1 MQRVYGTCTYERW
14 FAPLTAVLAAFIVTF
29 LVARNIFFQ
38 TLVLGDI
45 PWVNFHSPKIIWDY
59 TFNIWNPAAYGDNT
73 PKPQC
78 YLLLYFF
85 AELASIFRN
94 SAIYSFFMH
103 LSLPLSFLSFYFY
116 SKNFCSKTLT
126 RILGASLYVINPV
139 TIALFT
145 AGQLMWIL
153 VFLPLS
159 INYFMAVLEEQKL
172 RNTLKA
178 TLFTGLTIW
187 MLPPIAF
194 ILSLSLIVVA
204 LIYMAMAENKKDY
217 VKKVLTQLA
226 VYGLLLTLCSAPYI
240 YSTILYIQ
248 SLNSS
253 IGRSVLQDFQYT
265 YQEATIPNMLRLA
278 GNGGSPQIQLDYNSS
293 KNLSNE
299 VGYVIPLFALLSI
312 LWIKDSDKKRRIIAV
327 LTMLFFTL
335 LSATFLRF
343 ACNSELKWVI
353 TDIMFTWT
361 LRNPFKIQ
369 ILILTAITTLFAFT
383 TEKISVSAIKLLQQ
397 KNLKMAIITIIL
409 IFLAVS
415 HIYFYNSFVFNGYMG
430 IDKYPGTEQATPDE
444 TLTQIVNDSF
454 AWQDNESYRGII
466 LPFDHKTELYVEY
479 SNVFLYPSR
488 LGQNSE
494 ISKMIS
500 NALCEGENFENLLR
514 LLSIKYVYINNKW
527 KDTGFE
533 IIQPQSPQSILATLD
548 RTDEAAK
555 ASEYSKIVLDNALPT
570 IYVSQYPI
578 LYSNIQTIN
587 LLDASEFQNKPV
599 FIEIQ
604 NQKYNITTDKEETSK
619 TIHYLFNNPYP
630 NTYDL
635 YAAIYVEKPET
646 TLYYRLDNEE
656 SKEKTILEGQNP
668 LKYITQLQLQSGN
681 HNLSLKVND
690 IVLFTNLSYSFINYG
705 NGKYTIEGQSLKI
718 ENGTL
723 IGLRE
728 FKNFDLTFKFKVTN
742 YGEEA
747 WNAPYV
753 YFAFTDDSYFY
764 AIFHKNGYVELAKYA
779 QGTHQSFLAL
789 KKTEI
794 NFTDWNNIQIVKVN
808 EAVTLYL
815 NNQYI
820 FSFKDPLLNK
830 KGKIGLGSCNSTTI
844 FNEVAIT
851 PTVIRGICLI
861 PKQNQQKYTAK
872 TLEKTPGH
880 YTLQIS
886 NSENSW
892 LTLFLGE
899 NYDPLWEA
907 TINGTKAENHFKAN
921 GYGNLWIFNAPQGLL
936 HIEISYTPNTTYK
949 YLSSL
954 SLIIEAAI
962 IIAAYLPPKNPL
974 KGRLY
979 RRKIK
984 VDKGDG
990 K

>member
-1 MQRVYGTCTYERW
+1 MQKVYGACARARW
-14 FAPLTAVLAAFIVTF
+14 FAPLTALLAAFTVTF
-29 LVARNIFFQ
+29 LVARNVFSQ
-38 TLVLGDI
+38 TLVLGDT
-45 PWVNFHSPKIIWDY
+45 PWVNFQSPKIIWEY

-85 AELASIFRN
+85 AEVASTFGN
-94 SAIYSFFMH
+94 SSIYSFFMH

-116 SKNFCSKTLT
+116 SKKFCDKTLT
-126 RILGASLYVINPV
+126 RILGATLYVINPV

-145 AGQLMWIL
+145 AGQLIWIL

-159 INYFMAVLEEQKL
+159 INYFMAILEEQKL
-172 RNTLKA
+172 QNTLKA
-178 TLFTGLTIW
+178 TLFTSLTIW
-187 MLPPIAF
+187 MLPPIVF
-194 ILSLSLIVVA
+194 ILSLSLIVAA
-204 LIYMAMAENKKDY
+204 LTYVAMAKNKIDY
-217 VKKVLTQLA
+217 AKKLLTQLA
-226 VYGLLLTLCSAPYI
+226 IYGLLLTSCSAPYI
-240 YSTILYIQ
+240 YSTMLYIQ
-248 SLNSS
+248 SPNFS
-253 IGRSVLQDFQYT
+253 IGGNVLIDFQYT
-265 YQEATIPNMLRLA
+265 YQEATIPNLLRLA
-278 GNGGSPQIQLDYNSS
+278 GNGGSPQIQLGYNSS

-299 VGYVIPLFALLSI
+299 AGYIIPLFTLLSI
-312 LWIKDSDKKRRIIAV
+312 LWIKDSDKKRRIIAA

-343 ACNSELKWVI
+343 ACNSLEWVI

-369 ILILTAITTLFAFT
+369 ILMLAAITPLFAFT
-383 TEKISVSAIKLLQQ
+383 TEKISISTIKLLQQ
-397 KNLKMAIITIIL
+397 KNLKMATITIIL
-409 IFLAVS
+409 ILLAVS
-415 HIYFYNSFVFNGYMG
+415 HIYFYNSLAFNGYMG
-430 IDKYPGTEQATPDE
+430 IDKYPGTDQATPDE
-444 TLTQIVNDSF
+444 TLTQIVNDSLT
-454 AWQDNESYRGII
+454 WQDDESSRGII

-479 SNVFLYPSR
+479 SNIFLYPSR

-494 ISKMIS
+494 ISNMIS
-500 NALCEGENFENLLR
+500 NALCEGVNFENLLR
-514 LLSIKYVYINNKW
+514 LLSVKYVYINNKW
-527 KDTGFE
+527 EDTGFE

-570 IYVSQYPI
+570 VYVSQYPI
-578 LYSNIQTIN
+578 LYSNMQTIN

-604 NQKYNITTDKEETSK
+604 NQECNITTDKEETSK
-619 TIHYLFNNPYP
+619 ITHYLFDNPYS

-668 LKYITQLQLQSGN
+668 LKNIAKLQLQSGN
-681 HNLSLKVND
+681 HNLSLTVND
-690 IVLFTNLSYSFINYG
+690 ITMFTNLNYSFINYG

-723 IGLRE
+723 IGLKE
-728 FKNFDLTFKFKVTN
+728 FKNFDLNLKFKVTN

-747 WNAPYV
+747 WHAPYV

-764 AIFHKNGYVELAKYA
+764 AVFHENGYIELAKYA
-779 QGTHQSFLAL
+779 QGTHQSSLAL
-789 KKTEI
+789 KKAET

-808 EAVTLYL
+808 ETVTLYL

-830 KGKIGLGSCNSTTI
+830 TGKIGLGSCNSTTL

-861 PKQNQQKYTAK
+861 PEQNRQTYTAK

-886 NSENSW
+886 NSENLW

-907 TINGTKAENHFKAN
+907 TINGTKAENHIKAN

-936 HIEISYTPNTTYK
+936 NIEISYTPNTTYK

-954 SLIIEAAI
+954 SLITEAAI
-962 IIAAYLPPKNPL
+962 IITAYLPPKIL
-974 KGRLY
+974 QKRRLY